1 MMYVKQ
7 LANTMGVTQ
16 DTVRHYTRIKLLNP
30 IRGERNGYQ
39 VYTAADQQR
48 LKFIISARQLGF
60 SIKDIQQIIAQS
72 EQGQCPCPLTRQLI
86 AKRLEETELHF
97 QETLKLR
104 TRMQAAVKQWDKS
117 PDGAVS
123 ADICSLIETFVD
135 PISEVKNTKEAL

>member
-1 MMYVKQ
+1 MYVKQ
-7 LANTMGVTQ
+7 LAKIMAVTQ

-30 IRGERNGYQ
+30 SRSEHNGYQ
-39 VYTAADQQR
+39 VYSAADLQR

-72 EQGQCPCPLTRQLI
+72 EQGLCPCPLTRKLI
-86 AKRLEETELHF
+86 VKRLEETEQHF

-104 TRMQAAVKQWDKS
+104 TRMQAAVKQWENS
-117 PDGAVS
+117 SDGAAS

-135 PISEVKNTKEAL
+135 PLNEQVSSEDVK